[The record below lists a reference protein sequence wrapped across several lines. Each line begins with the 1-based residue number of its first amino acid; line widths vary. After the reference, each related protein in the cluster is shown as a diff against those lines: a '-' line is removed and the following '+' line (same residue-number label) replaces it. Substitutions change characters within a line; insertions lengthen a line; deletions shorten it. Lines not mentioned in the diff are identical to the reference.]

1 MLLAIC
7 LASVPALVLAVLLA
21 LPLARPASTPSL
33 NGSSTVDLTGLPRLS
48 VFRARDRGRLGYRA
62 YPPSTTARGVHDRAA
77 ILIHGSSASSVTMN
91 ALAKAL
97 AEAGVA
103 VYVPDIRG
111 HGQSGPRGDIA
122 YIGQLEDDLEDL
134 CTAIELAAPG
144 RRITLVG
151 HSAGGGF
158 VARVAGSRL
167 GERFERFVLLAPYL
181 GFTSPSTRAVARW
194 AKAAVPRVV
203 ALDIL
208 NDFGITTWNGLPA
221 LAFAIA
227 PGSEQI
233 LTPVY
238 SYRLMRNFAAHANY
252 RHDLRAA
259 TRPVDILVGSCDELM
274 NPGGY
279 RHAVAGLGD
288 RIHVHVVDGA
298 DHMGIVGESTV
309 VYSLAANIAQAEPLQ
324 ERLAHADHRRRGGQ
338 VS

>member
-7 LASVPALVLAVLLA
+7 LASLPALVLAVLLA
-21 LPLARPASTPSL
+21 LPLARPASL
-33 NGSSTVDLTGLPRLS
+33 NGGSTVDLTGLPRLS

-62 YPPSTTARGVHDRAA
+62 YPPAAAARGGHDRAA

-97 AEAGVA
+97 AAAGVA

-134 CTAIELAAPG
+134 CIAIELAAPG
-144 RRITLVG
+144 RQITLVG

-194 AKAAVPRVV
+194 ARAAVPRVV

-221 LAFAIA
+221 LAFAVA

-259 TRPVDILVGSCDELM
+259 TRPVDILVGSRDELM

-279 RHAVAGLGD
+279 RDAVAGLGD
-288 RIHVHVVDGA
+288 RIHVNVVDGV

-324 ERLAHADHRRRGGQ
+324 ERLAHADHRRRSGQ

>member
-21 LPLARPASTPSL
+21 LPLARPAPLFSAGT
-33 NGSSTVDLTGLPRLS
+33 TIDLAGLPRLS
-48 VFRARDRGRLGYRA
+48 VFRARDRTRLGYRA
-62 YPPSTTARGVHDRAA
+62 YPPAAAREGPHRAA
-77 ILIHGSSASSVTMN
+77 ILIHGSSASSVAMN

-97 AEAGVA
+97 AAAGVA

-134 CTAIELAAPG
+134 CAAVELAAPG
-144 RRITLVG
+144 RLITLIG

-158 VARVAGSRL
+158 VARVAASRL

-181 GFTSPSTRAVARW
+181 GFTSPSTRAAARW
-194 AKAAVPRVV
+194 ARAAVPRVV

-227 PGSEQI
+227 PGTEQI

-259 TRPVDILVGSCDELM
+259 AGPVDILVGSCDELM

-279 RHAVAGLGD
+279 REAVAGLGD

-298 DHMGIVGESTV
+298 NHMGIVGESTV
-309 VYSLAANIAQAEPLQ
+309 VYSLAENIAHANPLQ
-324 ERLAHADHRRRGGQ
+324 ERLAHADHRRRGSQ
-338 VS
+338 IS